1 MNAFIKMGNSQK
13 IDLAEYICQ
22 YRQLHPDVE
31 IYVGC
36 DSQNYS
42 RYTVYVST
50 VLFRF
55 YQNGAHVVYKKEKVN
70 KITAI
75 WPRLWGELE
84 RSVDLASYIREHCGY
99 SIKQI
104 DLDFNKSPE
113 FPSFK
118 VYKAAVGYAESMGF
132 TAKAKPDLLFA
143 TSAANFLCH

>member
-1 MNAFIKMGNSQK
+1 MGNGQK
-13 IDLAEYICQ
+13 INLTEYISRYSQ
-22 YRQLHPDVE
+22 IHPEVE

-36 DSQNYS
+36 DSQNY
-42 RYTVYVST
+42 RRHTVYVST

-55 YQNGAHVVYKKEKVN
+55 YQNGAHVVYRKEKVN
-70 KITAI
+70 KITDI

-84 RSVDLASYIREHCGY
+84 RSVELASYIREQCGF

-104 DLDFNKSPE
+104 DLDFNQSPE
-113 FPSFK
+113 FPSFS

-132 TAKAKPDLLFA
+132 VARAKPDLLYA

>member
-1 MNAFIKMGNSQK
+1 MDAFIKMGNSQK
-13 IDLAEYICQ
+13 IELARYIQQFCEA
-22 YRQLHPDVE
+22 HPDAE

-42 RYTVYVST
+42 KHTVYVST

-55 YQNGAHVVYKKEKVN
+55 HQNGAHVVYKKEKIK
-70 KITAI
+70 KITSL

-84 RSVDLASYIREHCGY
+84 RSVELASFIREQCGFPV
-99 SIKQI
+99 KQI

-132 TAKAKPDLLFA
+132 IAKAKPDLLLA
-143 TSAANFLCH
+143 TCAANFLCH

>member
-1 MNAFIKMGNSQK
+1 MGNQEK
-13 IDLAEYICQ
+13 VDLGDYVLYFKKKYPKA
-22 YRQLHPDVE
+22 E
-31 IYVGC
+31 IYIGC
-36 DSQNYS
+36 DSQNFS
-42 RYTVYVST
+42 RHTVYVST

-55 YQNGAHVVYKKEKVN
+55 HQNGAHVIYRKEKIK
-70 KITAI
+70 KIRAL

-84 RSVDLASYIREHCGY
+84 RSVELASFLREACG
-99 SIKQI
+99 IPVKQI
-104 DLDFNKSPE
+104 DLDYNKNPD